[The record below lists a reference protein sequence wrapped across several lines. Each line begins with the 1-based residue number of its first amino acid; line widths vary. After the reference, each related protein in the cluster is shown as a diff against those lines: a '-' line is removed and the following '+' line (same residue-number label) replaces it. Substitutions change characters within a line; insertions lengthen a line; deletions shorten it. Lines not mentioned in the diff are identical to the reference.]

1 MRNELMKNLSR
12 EIETVEGEQME
23 ILKQKSAIT

>member
-1 MRNELMKNLSR
+1 MVNELMKNLSR

>member
-1 MRNELMKNLSR
+1 MVNELMKNLSR

-23 ILKQKSAIT
+23 ILKQKSVIT